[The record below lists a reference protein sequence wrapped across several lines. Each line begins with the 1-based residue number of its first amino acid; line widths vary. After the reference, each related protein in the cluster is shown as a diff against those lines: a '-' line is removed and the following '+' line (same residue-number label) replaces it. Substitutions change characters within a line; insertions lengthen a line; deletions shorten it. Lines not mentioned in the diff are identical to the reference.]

1 MHTISY
7 WEKNTFLREADFII
21 IGSGIVGLS
30 TALYLKTK
38 KPKSHIVIIERGI
51 LPSGASTKNAG
62 FACFGS
68 LSEIASDLKKNS
80 EEEVVGLVKKRWD
93 GLQLLIKNL
102 GKKNI
107 GYENHGGHELFL
119 KTQESLWDEC
129 RSQLHSINKLIKSTL
144 NDSTTYTI
152 KQSLIKKYNFNQTI
166 GLVHCKKEAQIDTG
180 KMMQAL
186 LDKVLRLG
194 VVILNGINV
203 LEFSETSSGVNLHT
217 SHIELRTKNLLITTN
232 GFAKQLIPHLPV
244 VPARAQVLITQPI
257 KKLPWK
263 GTFHID
269 EGFYYFRNV
278 GNRVLLGG
286 GRNLDFKTEE
296 TYNFG
301 LTPVIQTKLE
311 QLLHDVILPSQ
322 PVEIDMR
329 WSGIMGMGN
338 EKKYILQKISPH
350 VYCGV
355 RMSGMGVALGSQVGK
370 ELASMALKS

>member
-7 WEKNTFLREADFII
+7 WERNTFLREADFII

-38 KPKSHIVIIERGI
+38 KPKSHVVIIERGI

-68 LSEIASDLKKNS
+68 LSEIASDLKKFS

-152 KQSLIKKYNFNQTI
+152 KQSLIKNYKFNQTI
-166 GLVHCKKEAQIDTG
+166 GLVYCKKEAQIDTG

-263 GTFHID
+263 GTFHIN

-311 QLLHDVILPSQ
+311 QLLHDVILPNQ

-338 EKKYILQKISPH
+338 EKKYILQKISSH

>member
-38 KPKSHIVIIERGI
+38 KPKSHVVIIERGI

>member
-1 MHTISY
+1 
-7 WEKNTFLREADFII
+7 
-21 IGSGIVGLS
+21 
-30 TALYLKTK
+30 
-38 KPKSHIVIIERGI
+38 
-51 LPSGASTKNAG
+51 
-62 FACFGS
+62 
-68 LSEIASDLKKNS
+68 
-80 EEEVVGLVKKRWD
+80 
-93 GLQLLIKNL
+93 
-102 GKKNI
+102 
-107 GYENHGGHELFL
+107 
-119 KTQESLWDEC
+119 
-129 RSQLHSINKLIKSTL
+129 
-144 NDSTTYTI
+144 
-152 KQSLIKKYNFNQTI
+152 
-166 GLVHCKKEAQIDTG
+166 
-180 KMMQAL
+180 MMQAL

-263 GTFHID
+263 GTFHIN

-311 QLLHDVILPSQ
+311 QLLHDVILPNQ

-338 EKKYILQKISPH
+338 EKKYILQKISSH